1 MQRGIIHIVTT
12 GSLALNALC
21 GCRNTGPG
29 TEVDCAAQV
38 ASALAVRA
46 TSSIDATGPAPAA
59 VFENLKL
66 HGFAYDDAGTR
77 TALELVLQRQGPNP
91 AAPMAIWA
99 GTLQTKDAPPSTLLE
114 IALQALDKTPT
125 QATYRLSY
133 TVDICEHAQADRCS
147 YVPAK
152 TKPRLLSRTEARVS
166 VQTQF
171 VNALGDGPAYVAS
184 AVGTELTT
192 LGSAY
197 LLRGLALV
205 AKETP

>member
-1 MQRGIIHIVTT
+1 
-12 GSLALNALC
+12 
-21 GCRNTGPG
+21 
-29 TEVDCAAQV
+29 VDCAAQV

-133 TVDICEHAQADRCS
+133 TVDICEHAQPTKLEEAVPWQADRCS